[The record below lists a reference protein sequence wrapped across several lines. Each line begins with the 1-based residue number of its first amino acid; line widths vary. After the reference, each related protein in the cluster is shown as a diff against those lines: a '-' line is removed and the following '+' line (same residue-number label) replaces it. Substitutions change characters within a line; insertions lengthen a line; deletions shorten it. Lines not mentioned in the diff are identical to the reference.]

1 MKKVT
6 RKKLWK
12 GFALFCLVSNIL
24 GMVLGVWVGSTWIA
38 FGHGISAV
46 VSTLMYLETFDKGTE
61 EEVEDEQ

>member
-1 MKKVT
+1 MNQVT

-12 GFALFCLVSNIL
+12 GFVLFCLVTNIL

-46 VSTLMYLETFDKGTE
+46 VSALVYLETFDKGE
-61 EEVEDEQ
+61 EAADDEQ

>member
-1 MKKVT
+1 MNQVT

-12 GFALFCLVSNIL
+12 GFVLFSLVTNIL

-46 VSTLMYLETFDKGTE
+46 VSTLVYLETFDKGE
-61 EEVEDEQ
+61 EADDDEQ

>member
-1 MKKVT
+1 MNKVT

-12 GFALFCLVSNIL
+12 GFVLFCLVTNIL

-46 VSTLMYLETFDKGTE
+46 VSTLVYLETFDKGPE
-61 EEVEDEQ
+61 DNDDEQ

>member
-1 MKKVT
+1 MNQVT

-12 GFALFCLVSNIL
+12 GFVLFCLVTNIL

-46 VSTLMYLETFDKGTE
+46 VSALVYLETFDKGE
-61 EEVEDEQ
+61 EADDDEQ

>member
-1 MKKVT
+1 MNQVT

-12 GFALFCLVSNIL
+12 GFVLFCLVTNIL

-46 VSTLMYLETFDKGTE
+46 VSTLVYLETFDKGKE
-61 EEVEDEQ
+61 ADDDEQ

>member
-1 MKKVT
+1 MNQVT

-12 GFALFCLVSNIL
+12 GFVLSCLVTNIL

-46 VSTLMYLETFDKGTE
+46 VSTLVYLETFDKGPE
-61 EEVEDEQ
+61 DNDDEQ

>member
-1 MKKVT
+1 MNQVT

-12 GFALFCLVSNIL
+12 GFILFTLVTNIL

-46 VSTLMYLETFDKGTE
+46 VSTLVYLETFDKGPE
-61 EEVEDEQ
+61 DNDDEQ